1 MVSILRDFQD
11 KDSKEKSR
19 WRKERGMTLDIVRL
33 IMIILLLIT
42 MFVNQV
48 MENIYAEV
56 SCGVLA
62 LFLLILHHERR
73 EP

>member
-1 MVSILRDFQD
+1 MFKGS
-11 KDSKEKSR
+11 
-19 WRKERGMTLDIVRL
+19 KERGMTLDIVRV

>member
-1 MVSILRDFQD
+1 
-11 KDSKEKSR
+11 
-19 WRKERGMTLDIVRL
+19 MTLDIVRL

-62 LFLLILHHERR
+62 LFLLILNYEKR

>member
-1 MVSILRDFQD
+1 
-11 KDSKEKSR
+11 
-19 WRKERGMTLDIVRL
+19 MTLDIVRV

>member
-1 MVSILRDFQD
+1 
-11 KDSKEKSR
+11 
-19 WRKERGMTLDIVRL
+19 MTSDIVRL
-33 IMIILLLIT
+33 ITIILLLIT
-42 MFVNQV
+42 MLVNQV
-48 MENIYAEV
+48 MENIYGEV